1 MDFVDIR
8 ERYYELEKD
17 VKKQLEERE
26 YIDHEYF
33 SAEIKNIISML
44 KEELKKYMKE
54 QEAALEERVMLPRE
68 HREFLAVLQGAY
80 KEVYA
85 IITSGSAD
93 KLVRDNFYNEIS
105 EGIPEERKN
114 KIIKLIN
121 ELNVI
126 EYSTYGEAE
135 YIFNRINEIVEDE
148 VKASK

>member
-8 ERYYELEKD
+8 ERYYELERD
-17 VKKQLEERE
+17 VKKQLEEQE
-26 YIDHEYF
+26 YVDHEYF
-33 SAEIKNIISML
+33 SAEIKNTISML

-54 QEAALEERVMLPRE
+54 QEAALEERAMLPRE
-68 HREFLAVLQGAY
+68 HRELLAVLQGAC

-105 EGIPEERKN
+105 EGIPEERRN

-126 EYSTYGEAE
+126 ENSTYGEAE

-148 VKASK
+148 VKVNK